1 MANLL
6 SKLTEDLNSALKQKD
21 EIRVSTLRFLIAGLG
36 NARIAKGSDLDDD
49 EILEE
54 TAKDA
59 KRHRESIEAFEKG
72 GRNDLVEKEK
82 TELAILEEYLPK
94 QLPESEIQKIV
105 VEAIVNTH
113 ASAIADLGKVM
124 AEVMP
129 KVKGRADGSMIS
141 AIVKARLN
149 G

>member
-6 SKLTEDLNSALKQKD
+6 SRITWDLNSALKQKD

-49 EILEE
+49 EVLEE
-54 TAKDA
+54 IAKDA

-82 TELAILEEYLPK
+82 TELAILEEYLPE
-94 QLPESEIQKIV
+94 QLPESEIKKIV
-105 VEAIVNTH
+105 DEAIVNTH
-113 ASAIADLGKVM
+113 ASAITDMGKVM

-129 KVKGRADGSMIS
+129 KVKGRADGSMVS
-141 AIVKARLN
+141 AIVKAKLN